1 MTWLE
6 RIDKA
11 CQEALH
17 DASQTPNSSGSKSV
31 LLKEGMT
38 VQKMRAIQ
46 RRVMRFCELTQ
57 ITYIEVPMWFSF
69 LPHRQYELMIDMTRY
84 YLWGQNRMCITWYLR

>member
-57 ITYIEVPMWFSF
+57 ITYVEVPMWFSF
-69 LPHRQYELMIDMTRY
+69 LPHRQYELVIDMTRY
-84 YLWGQNRMCITWYLR
+84 YMWGQYRLCITWTLR